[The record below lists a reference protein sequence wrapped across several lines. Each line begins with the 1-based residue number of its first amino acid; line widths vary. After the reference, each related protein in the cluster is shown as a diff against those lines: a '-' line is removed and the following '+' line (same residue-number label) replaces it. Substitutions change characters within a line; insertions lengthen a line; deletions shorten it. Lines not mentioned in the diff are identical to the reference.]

1 MPRLD
6 PTSLQVFIGAIET
19 GTIAAAAEREHIAA
33 AAISKRISELESTL
47 ATQLLVRTN
56 KGVEPTAAGLALVH
70 MARRALSELDG
81 VYLQMREYADGMRGL
96 VRVVA
101 NISAITQFLPAEI
114 QSFRVKY
121 PEIRLQLE
129 EKISSVI
136 TKDVAENAA
145 DIGIFAAGAHG
156 HDLEIFDYHR
166 DRLVLIA
173 PPGHALANRAETS
186 LSEALDHD
194 FVGLHPGSAIN
205 MLIARE
211 ASQMNKVLRMAMQ
224 VTSYDA
230 LCLMVHSGIGI
241 GVLPKK
247 SAVHYIQTLGL
258 REIAINEAWVDR
270 ELKLCVRARAAL
282 PPAARLFFEHLRHAP
297 H

>member
-1 MPRLD
+1 MSRLD
-6 PTSLQVFIGAIET
+6 PTSLQVFIGTIET
-19 GTIAAAAEREHIAA
+19 GTIAAAAAREHIAA
-33 AAISKRISELESTL
+33 AAISKRISELESAL

-56 KGVEPTAAGLALVH
+56 KGVEPTAAGQALVH

-114 QSFRVKY
+114 QSFRLKY

-156 HDLEIFDYHR
+156 HELEIFDYHR

-173 PPGHALANRAETS
+173 PAGHALAGRAEVS

-211 ASQMNKVLRMAMQ
+211 ASQMNKVMRMAMQ

-241 GVLPKK
+241 GVLPQQ
-247 SAVHYIQTLGL
+247 SARHYIQTLGL
-258 REIAINEAWVDR
+258 HEIAINEPWVDR
-270 ELKLCVRARAAL
+270 ELKLCVRSHAAL
-282 PPAARLFFEHLRHAP
+282 PPAARLFFEHLLQGRH
-297 H
+297 